1 MSLKNI
7 LVLLLLIIAIIM
19 IVLGIS
25 SGALP
30 PLLSGIGFVLITI
43 LFFYRR

>member
-1 MSLKNI
+1 MNLKNI
-7 LVLLLLIIAIIM
+7 LLVLLLIIAVIM

-30 PLLSGIGFVLITI
+30 PLLSGIAFVLISI
-43 LFFYRR
+43 LFYNKS